1 MHVAPGCKESAPAS
15 AALIGFRIDALANL
29 VEFVLNK
36 FVVFISIGVI
46 FCQHSHSLLF
56 PAPRDQPS
64 WALGNKAKSYQLKDR
79 IKHLRQAGEFP

>member
-1 MHVAPGCKESAPAS
+1 MQVAPSCEESAPAS

-36 FVVFISIGVI
+36 FVVFISIGVVS
-46 FCQHSHSLLF
+46 CQYSHSLLF

-64 WALGNKAKSYQLKDR
+64 WTLGNKAKPYQLKGR
-79 IKHLRQAGEFP
+79 IKHLR